1 MGGHDYA
8 RPVRQMRSLGSL
20 QEGIGISFPLETPKD
35 ATRVVGDLFGPIE
48 SLVTRL
54 AVVLTSIGRAPDL
67 LEDVGFIRVQA
78 ESFDDVFALSR
89 IGGLIFSLGML
100 NPNEVVVDEPA
111 FELGLGIHQFS
122 TSTMFVVAMST
133 VVS

>member
-1 MGGHDYA
+1 MD
-8 RPVRQMRSLGSL
+8 
-20 QEGIGISFPLETPKD
+20 
-35 ATRVVGDLFGPIE
+35 DLFGPIE
-48 SLVTRL
+48 GLVTGFS
-54 AVVLTSIGRAPDL
+54 VVLASIGRTPNL

-100 NPNEVVVDEPA
+100 NPNEVVVDEPT